1 MNEKTPGAARASARL
16 GRRLGLA
23 ATAAVIMFGA
33 SLAPAHAATAKP
45 TLMPVK
51 GYKYVTAPASFDLFV
66 NSLVSTGLIASAV
79 IKGAADKKDVQ
90 EVVLLAQYKAKTTKT
105 LDKTPLKKLLDGAVL
120 GMQAQ
125 GGTKAKDYAMVGT
138 HVRAMTIAGVTIVVA
153 YIKTGKL
160 LEVFGPSAKSTLNF
174 VKLYLT
180 SAKAH
185 HQKLG

>member
-1 MNEKTPGAARASARL
+1 MITSRRALGTHARV
-16 GRRLGLA
+16 GRRLTLVT
-23 ATAAVIMFGA
+23 TAAALLVGTTF
-33 SLAPAHAATAKP
+33 APAQAATAKP

-51 GYKYVTAPASFDLFV
+51 GYKYVAAPASFDAFV

-79 IKGAADKKDVQ
+79 IKGAADKKDIQ
-90 EVVLLAQYKAKTTKT
+90 DVVLLAQYKAKTTKT
-105 LDKTPLKKLLDGAVL
+105 LDKTPLKKLLDGAVV

-138 HVRAMTIAGVTIVVA
+138 HVRAMTISGITIVVA

-160 LEVFGPSAKSTLNF
+160 FEVFGPSAKGTLNF
-174 VKLYLT
+174 MKLYLT

>member
-1 MNEKTPGAARASARL
+1 MTTSPRNTARL
-16 GRRLGLA
+16 GRRLGMA
-23 ATAAVIMFGA
+23 ATAAVLLFGA
-33 SLAPAHAATAKP
+33 SLAPAQAATAKP

-51 GYKYVTAPASFDLFV
+51 GYKYVTAPASFDAFV
-66 NSLVSTGLIASAV
+66 NSLVSTGLISSAV
-79 IKGAADKKDVQ
+79 IKGAADKKDIQ
-90 EVVLLAQYKAKTTKT
+90 EVVLLAQYKPKTTKV
-105 LDKTPLKKLLDGAVL
+105 LDKTPLKKLLDGAVV

-138 HVRAMTIAGVTIVVA
+138 HVRAMTISGITIVVA

-160 LEVFGPSAKSTLNF
+160 FEVFGPSAKGTLNF
-174 VKLYLT
+174 MKLYLT

>member
-1 MNEKTPGAARASARL
+1 MTASLRSARATARL
-16 GRRLGLA
+16 GRRLGIA
-23 ATAAVIMFGA
+23 ATAAVLLFGA
-33 SLAPAHAATAKP
+33 SLAPAQAATAKP

-51 GYKYVTAPASFDLFV
+51 GYKYVTAPASFDAFV

-79 IKGAADKKDVQ
+79 IKGAADKKDLQ

-105 LDKTPLKKLLDGAVL
+105 LDKTPLKKLLDGAVV

-138 HVRAMTIAGVTIVVA
+138 HVRAMTISGITIVVA

-160 LEVFGPSAKSTLNF
+160 FEVFGPSAKTTLNF
-174 VKLYLT
+174 MKLYLT